1 MKSSLK
7 LREGWYDYL
16 VEHDGRRLYGTCS
29 DIETAREGI
38 RKAEEAL
45 QHKPINPRRNP

>member
-1 MKSSLK
+1 MRTTLTERDS
-7 LREGWYDYL
+7 WYDYL

-38 RKAEEAL
+38 RKAEQAL
-45 QHKPINPRRNP
+45 QRRPINPRRNP